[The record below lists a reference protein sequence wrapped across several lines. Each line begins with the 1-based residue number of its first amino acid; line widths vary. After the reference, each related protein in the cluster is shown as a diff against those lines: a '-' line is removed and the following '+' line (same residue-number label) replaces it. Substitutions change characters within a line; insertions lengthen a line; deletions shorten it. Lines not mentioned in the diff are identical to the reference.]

1 MTVEPLPPEVTW
13 LLTEGFFGYVGTV
26 GRDKRPHVTP
36 VIFVYDG
43 RNVFFVTSRVAK
55 KLKNIRENEKIA
67 FLIDVRDP
75 SNLYNNRAVLIQG
88 RAKIYGLFDAAFHLL
103 HLFKIRSL
111 FNEKY
116 PKYMRAYDIE
126 KENLPLAWQKTIF
139 ISRILVEVIQEKI
152 IYWRE
157 ARPIQL
163 PV

>member
-1 MTVEPLPPEVTW
+1 M
-13 LLTEGFFGYVGTV
+13 
-26 GRDKRPHVTP
+26 
-36 VIFVYDG
+36 
-43 RNVFFVTSRVAK
+43 
-55 KLKNIRENEKIA
+55 
-67 FLIDVRDP
+67 
-75 SNLYNNRAVLIQG
+75 IQG